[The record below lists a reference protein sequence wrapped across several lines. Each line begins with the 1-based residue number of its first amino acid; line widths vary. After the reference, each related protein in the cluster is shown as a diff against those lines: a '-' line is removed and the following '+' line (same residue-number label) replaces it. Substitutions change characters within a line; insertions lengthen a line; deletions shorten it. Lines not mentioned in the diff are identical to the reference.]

1 MKTRNTNKLFLKP
14 KTPYKEDNNMA
25 NNTTKKVTGNKS
37 VKEEKVMKTK
47 ETKKVETKKA
57 AEVKETKKV
66 EKKVNAKKES
76 FSVPQMKNSEL
87 AKLFNDNG
95 CLTKSKANDSSNVV
109 YNTFGTES
117 RVLQQKR
124 AYQLL
129 LTNGHDMVKGAIVDG
144 ESDDVA
150 RFTKWYKTLNKEQQA
165 YINGFDTIT
174 ATKLADSELPRERT
188 VKVTNLD
195 VLVNFIQ
202 FMSTFNENKVA
213 STNK

>member
-14 KTPYKEDNNMA
+14 KTPYKEENNMA

-47 ETKKVETKKA
+47 ATKKVEA
-57 AEVKETKKV
+57 VKETKKV

-202 FMSTFNENKVA
+202 FMATFNENKVA